1 MPSSF
6 PATVPLI
13 EEAGASERVQAIF
26 LDIRSTKSIDFV
38 PAFWRVLA
46 NQPDLLES
54 MWRQVKHAMHPEAV
68 GRTSRLDART
78 RETIA
83 LAVSA
88 TNGCSYCVNSH
99 SAALKKQG
107 IDLETLGEIMS
118 IVALFNATNAL
129 AEGFQIQPDV
139 RPNFEA

>member
-1 MPSSF
+1 M
-6 PATVPLI
+6 ATLPLI
-13 EEAGASERVQAIF
+13 EESTASDQVQALF
-26 LDIRSTKSIDFV
+26 ADIRTTKGLEFV

-54 MWRQVKHAMHPEAV
+54 IWQQVKRAMHPEAV
-68 GRTSRLDART
+68 GRVSRLDART

-88 TNGCSYCVNSH
+88 TNGCPYCVNSH
-99 SAALKKQG
+99 TAALQKQG
-107 IDLETLGEIMS
+107 VDVETLGEIMS

-129 AEGFQIQPDV
+129 AEGFQIEPDV
-139 RPNFEA
+139 RPSY